1 MAIVEI
7 HPKCLAEDIAPIRER
22 KVREGIMNKIAILER
37 EPGLGRPLRGDLHG
51 HYRTT
56 YGRYRIVYR
65 WTPAKDHVLVWFVGQ
80 RDEDLYALAEKL
92 LQKRPIRG
100 ERKE

>member
-1 MAIVEI
+1 MATVHV
-7 HPKCLAEDIAPIRER
+7 HPKCLAEDIVPIPEQ
-22 KVREGIMNKIAILER
+22 KVREGIIDKIAILER
-37 EPGLGRPLRGDLHG
+37 EPGLGRPLRGDLRG

-65 WTPAKDHVLVWFVGQ
+65 WDHAKDHVLAWFVGQ
-80 RDEDLYALAEKL
+80 REEDLYALAEKL
-92 LQKRPIRG
+92 LRRRRVG